1 MMEMLTA
8 LIAYLVLGFVGSRD
22 IYIYMYLEIV
32 RRRRQQK
39 TTICDVAIAAAT
51 ANRTLYIDDLIRSA
65 VAAHVIMCR
74 RCRSSSR

>member
-22 IYIYMYLEIV
+22 IYMYLEIV